1 MGLKIHLRY
10 VVASFFILL
19 SALRKYHVVL
29 IFWSE
34 LETNSLPCACQSVS
48 SPYPVAVRGSAVLVQ
63 HEGTHRLE
71 KPGLSSCKRVACR
84 SALGVLMTNAPEV
97 LEVLGRQVTLDQ
109 T

>member
-1 MGLKIHLRY
+1 M
-10 VVASFFILL
+10 
-19 SALRKYHVVL
+19 
-29 IFWSE
+29 
-34 LETNSLPCACQSVS
+34 
-48 SPYPVAVRGSAVLVQ
+48 LVQ